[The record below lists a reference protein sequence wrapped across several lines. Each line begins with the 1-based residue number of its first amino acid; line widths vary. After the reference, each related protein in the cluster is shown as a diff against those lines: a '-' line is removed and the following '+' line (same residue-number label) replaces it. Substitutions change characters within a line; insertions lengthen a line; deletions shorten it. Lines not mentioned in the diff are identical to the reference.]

1 MVYMFLDLWHSVV
14 DEYTCMRCQSDQDS
28 MSCLLKKENVLEN
41 RAEVFR
47 REGANGGNT
56 KAKLIAKE
64 ELNNQLKLELRKK
77 VVILDFINLSNIFS
91 HSADSVRKR

>member
-1 MVYMFLDLWHSVV
+1 M
-14 DEYTCMRCQSDQDS
+14 E
-28 MSCLLKKENVLEN
+28 K

-47 REGANGGNT
+47 REGADGGSI

-77 VVILDFINLSNIFS
+77 VDRK
-91 HSADSVRKR
+91 SVV